1 MLRQFKLS
9 DIEDIFVTDYVANGS
24 FKSLKENVKE
34 DENGPVIMI
43 RLVDFNN
50 SWRGPFKCLDL
61 ESFKFLS
68 KSSLEKGDVI
78 ISNVGANIGTVFRAP
93 DLGKKMTLGPNSI
106 VLKISKDAEVIDKD
120 FLYYYFSSPKGQ
132 HLLQSISGGSAQPKF
147 NKTDLRNLL
156 IEIPDLKIQKRFSK
170 MLLSIDK
177 KIELNLE
184 MNETLEEIAKTLF
197 KSWFIDFD
205 PVRAKAEGRPT
216 GLSKEI
222 SDLFPDSFEDSELG
236 EIPSGWKI
244 EKLGHHINLTKG
256 KSYKSAELQESDTAL
271 VTLKSFQ
278 RNGGYREDGLK
289 EYTGSYKD
297 EQIVSDGDLIVAFTD
312 VTQAADVIGK
322 PAIVIGNPNYSR
334 LVISLDVGVI
344 RAVPESILTNAF
356 IYFLMLSNRYA
367 SNSLGYTNG
376 TNVLHLKKE
385 AITEYDFCLPNNNSL
400 LKIYNDISKN
410 MLEKVSKNSLENIT
424 LEKLRDT
431 LLPKLISGEL
441 KIPDAENL
449 VEKAGI

>member
-1 MLRQFKLS
+1 LS
-9 DIEDIFVTDYVANGS
+9 AYLNSLHGRKQIESLNVGS
-24 FKSLKENVKE
+24 VQSVLNVNIAKKIKIP
-34 DENGPVIMI
+34 NH
-43 RLVDFNN
+43 
-50 SWRGPFKCLDL
+50 
-61 ESFKFLS
+61 
-68 KSSLEKGDVI
+68 SLEEQK
-78 ISNVGANIGTVFRAP
+78 
-93 DLGKKMTLGPNSI
+93 
-106 VLKISKDAEVIDKD
+106 KISRI
-120 FLYYYFSSPKGQ
+120 LNILNS
-132 HLLQSISGGSAQPKF
+132 
-147 NKTDLRNLL
+147 
-156 IEIPDLKIQKRFSK
+156 
-170 MLLSIDK
+170 
-177 KIELNLE
+177 KIELNLK

-236 EIPSGWKI
+236 EIPKGWEI
-244 EKLGHHINLTKG
+244 NKLGHHINLTKG
-256 KSYKSAELQESDTAL
+256 KSYKSAELKESDTAL

-322 PAIVIGNPNYSR
+322 PAIVIGNPNYSK
-334 LVISLDVGVI
+334 LVISLDVGVV
-344 RAVPESILTNAF
+344 RVVSESMLTNAF

-385 AITEYDFCLPNNNSL
+385 AITEYDFCLPNNHSL

-410 MLEKVSKNSLENIT
+410 MLEKISKNSLENIT

-449 VEKAGI
+449 VEGAGI